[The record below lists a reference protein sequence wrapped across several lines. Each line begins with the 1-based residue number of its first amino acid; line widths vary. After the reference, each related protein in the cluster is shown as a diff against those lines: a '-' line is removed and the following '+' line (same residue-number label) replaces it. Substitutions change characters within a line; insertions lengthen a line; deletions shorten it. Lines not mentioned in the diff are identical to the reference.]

1 MKIIVTDTLKNLKT
15 PIYRPRRLAKSGM
28 FATFQRE
35 VFVTNAE
42 KDKFWMKIFTPSEQK
57 IRIN

>member
-1 MKIIVTDTLKNLKT
+1 MKIIVTDTFKNVKT

-28 FATFQRE
+28 FATFQRK

-57 IRIN
+57 N